1 VKFGNYKT
9 TVSGSTALNGNLDY
23 ALKMN
28 VPAGKLGTQFQSL
41 IGNQNPSAEIPLNIG
56 LGGTFT
62 SPKFALASAEQKA
75 QVKEQVKEQV
85 TEAVTSTA
93 KEKGKE
99 LVTEA
104 VKGTETQNLVN
115 NLLGKPDST
124 KTDSTKTTAPVQD
137 ALKSKMQN
145 LLKKK
150 KNN

>member
-1 VKFGNYKT
+1 
-9 TVSGSTALNGNLDY
+9 
-23 ALKMN
+23 MN

-41 IGNQNPSAEIPLNIG
+41 IGNQNPSSEIPLNLG

-62 SPKFALASAEQKA
+62 SPKFSLATAEQKA
-75 QVKEQVKEQV
+75 QIKEQVKEQV

-104 VKGTETQNLVN
+104 VKGTDAQNIVN
-115 NLLGKPDST
+115 NLLKPDSA
-124 KTDSTKTTAPVQD
+124 KKDSTKATSTTPVQD

-150 KNN
+150 KKN